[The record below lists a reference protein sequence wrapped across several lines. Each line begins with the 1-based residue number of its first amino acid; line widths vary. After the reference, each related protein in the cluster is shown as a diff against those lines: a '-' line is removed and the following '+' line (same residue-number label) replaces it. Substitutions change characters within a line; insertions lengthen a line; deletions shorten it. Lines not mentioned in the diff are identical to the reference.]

1 MREIET
7 IISLVICAIVLVVI
21 LAVPFDYFWGKL
33 VIYPRLKNL
42 THSSRRLNEQEKKYL
57 APHLNMHE
65 LSLVSDQI
73 YLLDNAVITF
83 NIFKPY
89 RRGGVASVTMK
100 ANGFNIIFPY
110 PLENILEAEN
120 TIECVITKVGF
131 SYKAM
136 AISVNEES
144 FLEPNMILW
153 GSHPEAKIQGTRNE
167 SKTEYRFRQSKALY
181 GLGARYFLFALIFFF
196 IATFMEET
204 LWFTIC
210 MILAGINTILMLFNV
225 IQQKIKLSP
234 VREVKKIRG
243 QFLSLP
249 TRSLTNAGIF
259 IFGFFVGINYLITII
274 QEKLA
279 SQKDDESDDLSEMFG
294 ETVDAEVVFYEYD
307 KKKYYMA
314 LTLADKV
321 SIDKIYQDHTPRPTT
336 RLVLYGVF
344 SIIFAI
350 ALNVKS
356 PPLFE
361 NITYVGHHFF
371 NLNHKILTQPQELL
385 KEPVQIGNIIQF
397 KDVDNLDVELEK
409 VGQYGR
415 VRVNDDAIR
424 LLANERLQLPKESEV
439 LNTLAKDYFFK
450 TDQQRHFLR
459 SIYLSRRE
467 PAFNDIEKQKKNRE
481 EDQAILLN
489 YSGSPL
495 VVNIVNAK
503 ELIPLLDKACQEPVS
518 VSCDELYKELTDIYA
533 TPQNLFFAGLY
544 QQYKDKKLP
553 VEEFK
558 KQLQNERFL
567 IMKES
572 AARLSS
578 RVRSWTESNISSK
591 QRVDN
596 IENLYT
602 NRGGVIIQKVDIL
615 DKIVPH
621 NFYKSV
627 FENIQKTQSAKGNI
641 SGVVSSVSS
650 TAKGTLKINLIEPN
664 EIQSRISLAVLCGD
678 ILILLVFLMVLI
690 SYIFPVRY
698 PKSKQTSGQLVS

>member
-1 MREIET
+1 MYEIQAV
-7 IISLVICAIVLVVI
+7 IAIVICFIALSVI
-21 LAVPFDYFWGKL
+21 LYYFLENFKSRN
-33 VIYPRLKNL
+33 RLKNL
-42 THSSRRLNEQEKKYL
+42 SNPIRTLSDQEKKYL
-57 APHLNMHE
+57 APHLNINK
-65 LSLVSDQI
+65 LSLVSDNVYQ
-73 YLLDNAVITF
+73 LDNAKVAFSVLKIRGVPYITL
-83 NIFKPY
+83 
-89 RRGGVASVTMK
+89 K
-100 ANGFNIIFPY
+100 ADDLTIAFPY
-110 PLENILEAEN
+110 PLEELLEDEN
-120 TIECVITKVGF
+120 TIEFVVTKVGF
-131 SYKAM
+131 SLSAM

-144 FLEPNMILW
+144 FLEPNMTLW
-153 GSHPEAKIQGTRNE
+153 DSHPEARVQGTRSE
-167 SKTEYRFRQSKALY
+167 SKTEYRYRHSEAFY
-181 GLGARYFLFALIFFF
+181 GWGASYFLLALIFCFV
-196 IATFMEET
+196 ATFMEDP
-204 LWFTIC
+204 LWFT
-210 MILAGINTILMLFNV
+210 LFVSLSGIATLLMLFKV
-225 IQQKIKLSP
+225 ILQKIKLSS
-234 VREVKKIRG
+234 VREVKRIRG
-243 QFLSLP
+243 KFIALP
-249 TRSLTNAGIF
+249 ARSLANAGIF
-259 IFGFFVGINYLITII
+259 IFGFFVGINYPITII
-274 QEKLA
+274 KEKLA
-279 SQKDDESDDLSEMFG
+279 AKKDDESDELSEMFG
-294 ETVDAEVVFYEYD
+294 ETVEAEVIFNEQ
-307 KKKYYMA
+307 KKRYTA
-314 LTLADKV
+314 VTLADKV
-321 SIDKIYQDHTPRPTT
+321 SIDEIYQDHTPRPKV
-336 RLVLYGVF
+336 RLVLYSVIA
-344 SIIFAI
+344 IIFAI
-350 ALNVKS
+350 ALNIHTPS
-356 PPLFE
+356 LSE
-361 NITYVGHHFF
+361 NIAYVDHHFLKF
-371 NLNHKILTQPQELL
+371 NHKTITQPEELL
-385 KEPVQIGNIIQF
+385 KEPVQMGDIIQF

-409 VGQYGR
+409 VGEYGR
-415 VRVNDDAIR
+415 DRVNDDAIR

-459 SIYLSRRE
+459 SIYLASRE

-553 VEEFK
+553 VAEFK
-558 KQLQNERFL
+558 KQLQSERFL

-572 AARLSS
+572 AARLIS
-578 RVRSWTESNISSK
+578 RVRNWAESNISNK

-596 IENLYT
+596 IENLHK

-621 NFYKSV
+621 NFYNSV
-627 FENIQKTQSAKGNI
+627 FENIQKAQSAKGNI

>member
-1 MREIET
+1 MYEIQAV
-7 IISLVICAIVLVVI
+7 IAIVICFIALSVI
-21 LAVPFDYFWGKL
+21 LYYFLENFKSRN
-33 VIYPRLKNL
+33 RLKNL
-42 THSSRRLNEQEKKYL
+42 SNPIRTLSDQEKKYL
-57 APHLNMHE
+57 APHLNINN
-65 LSLVSDQI
+65 LSLVSDNVYQ
-73 YLLDNAVITF
+73 LDNTRI
-83 NIFKPY
+83 IFSILKLQ
-89 RRGGVASVTMK
+89 GTSQVTLRVD
-100 ANGFNIIFPY
+100 GLTVIFPY
-110 PLENILEAEN
+110 PLEDVLEDEN
-120 TIECVITKVGF
+120 TIEFVVTKVGF
-131 SYKAM
+131 SLSAM

-144 FLEPNMILW
+144 FLEPNMTLW
-153 GSHPEAKIQGTRNE
+153 DSHPEARVQGTRSE
-167 SKTEYRFRQSKALY
+167 SKTEYRYRHSEAFY
-181 GLGARYFLFALIFFF
+181 GWGASYFLLALIFCFV
-196 IATFMEET
+196 ATFMEDP
-204 LWFTIC
+204 LWFT
-210 MILAGINTILMLFNV
+210 LFVSLSGIATLLMLFKV
-225 IQQKIKLSP
+225 ILQKIKLSS
-234 VREVKKIRG
+234 VREVKRIRG
-243 QFLSLP
+243 KFIALP
-249 TRSLTNAGIF
+249 ARSLANAGIF
-259 IFGFFVGINYLITII
+259 IFGFFVGINYPITII
-274 QEKLA
+274 KEKLA
-279 SQKDDESDDLSEMFG
+279 AKKDDESDELSEMFG
-294 ETVDAEVVFYEYD
+294 ETVEAEVIFNEQ
-307 KKKYYMA
+307 KKRYTA
-314 LTLADKV
+314 VTLADKV
-321 SIDKIYQDHTPRPTT
+321 SIDEIYQDHTPRPKV
-336 RLVLYGVF
+336 RLVLYSVIA
-344 SIIFAI
+344 IIFAI
-350 ALNVKS
+350 ALNIHTPS
-356 PPLFE
+356 LSE
-361 NITYVGHHFF
+361 NIAYVDHHFLKF
-371 NLNHKILTQPQELL
+371 NHKTITQPQELL

-459 SIYLSRRE
+459 SIYLASRE